1 MIVHK
6 FTSGIFAVNNYLIQ
20 SSTSA
25 KAVLIDAG
33 EQPEIILKKIDELN
47 VELVYLI
54 DTHGHGDH
62 IAGNSAI
69 LENTAAKL
77 LIHPKDEPF
86 LSDPNL
92 NLSAAMGFRLISPP
106 ADRLLEEGDIV
117 EVEDIRLEVL
127 HTPGHTP
134 GHITLVAG
142 EAAFVGD
149 VIFRD
154 SIGRTDFPHSNFADL
169 EKSIR
174 GKIYALPDETI
185 LYNGHGPETTVGY
198 EKIHNPFVKA
208 S

>member
-25 KAVLIDAG
+25 KAVLIDVG

-86 LSDPNL
+86 LNDPNL

-106 ADRLLEEGDIV
+106 ADRLLEEGDII
-117 EVEDIRLEVL
+117 EVEDIRLKVL

-169 EKSIR
+169 ERSIR
-174 GKIYALPDETI
+174 EKIYALPDETI